1 MSTIRYRAYLK
12 DKSEI
17 GRLSGDTYSIVEN
30 EFVKLNNLYNQDIEV
45 QKIAAVDVLTN
56 GLSVHELSVNKKEIR
71 VYYNNSEFS
80 SFSDGQKE
88 KYWEIFNLND
98 YQNPTGGQGYC
109 LMSLKNYNFYKVVS
123 KYRDIKTYVKEPY
136 SLVFGLET
144 PISDGDDGDKYIIVR
159 IAGIDSFTHNFYK
172 NFEEEEYNNNINY
185 QSLIPNFN
193 IIINDDDFDQVEY
206 SYNNIIDAETSSGE
220 QQTIISLLNN
230 EEIEVDYTDK
240 SNFVHFGLAESLL
253 NNFVTKIFSGDKYS
267 YLTGYEKYLF
277 NNWKKDGSDNFKLIP
292 IADLGNNSFYY
303 QELERCK
310 DFDNN
315 NINKLINTFIPEYLL
330 TYDNSDFIYFVNFIG
345 NIYDVFRLKSKA
357 LREKY
362 KVFDF
367 KKDIRMIK
375 MLLTESDMFL
385 DTNFDKVSVKDYK
398 MLENK
403 ERLDYNILLR
413 LLESLPFIRKTKG
426 TTNSI
431 KSINNIYGSYFVV
444 SESGGSFVVNR
455 FDDGQNGGNYD
466 NPEID
471 GGEVVNGE
479 VDIRGNS
486 KYGYL
491 YEDAESQENNGDEF
505 SNNENYI
512 NINIVINPAGST
524 INTYIDSIDSKSE
537 GGGINFIQP
546 IISEQVK
553 NIVPFKANLHYS
565 KVLNQE
571 GVSSSFKPGS
581 FKSSNNTRVGSKR
594 IDLIKS
600 KKDILS
606 IGNNFAG
613 NVITGRT
620 VNNNIVNL
628 NNEITKQSTKSFIT
642 KTTTVVNIEQNV
654 IEKFGK
660 EDVKIDVIKATNTRI
675 TSSEE

>member
-98 YQNPTGGQGYC
+98 YQNPTGGQGYY

-159 IAGIDSFTHNFYK
+159 VIGFDSYVHNFYK
-172 NFEEEEYNNNINY
+172 NFEEEEYNNNISY
-185 QSLIPNFN
+185 QTLLPNFN
-193 IIINDDDFDQVEY
+193 IIINDDNFDQTEY
-206 SYNNIIDAETSSGE
+206 SYSDIIEGDDTPLNE
-220 QQTIISLLNN
+220 QQTIISSLNN

-240 SNFVHFGLAESLL
+240 SNFVHFGSAESLL
-253 NNFVTKIFSGDKYS
+253 NNFVTKILSGDKYS

-277 NNWKKDGSDNFKLIP
+277 NNWEKDGSDNFKLTP
-292 IADLGNNSFYY
+292 IANLGNNSFYY

-426 TTNSI
+426 TINSI
-431 KSINNIYGSYFVV
+431 RAINNIYGSYFVV
-444 SESGGSFVVNR
+444 NESGESIVVNR
-455 FDDGQNGGNYD
+455 FDDGENG
-466 NPEID
+466 EID
-471 GGEVVNGE
+471 
-479 VDIRGNS
+479 IKGNS
-486 KYGYL
+486 KYEYL
-491 YEDAESQENNGDEF
+491 YKDAKEDEVNGDEY
-505 SNNENYI
+505 SNNNNYV
-512 NINIVINPAGST
+512 NINIVINDYIDTPT
-524 INTYIDSIDSKSE
+524 INDVIDSIDSKSD
-537 GGGINFIQP
+537 GNDINNINFIQP
-546 IISEQVK
+546 IISEQTK
-553 NIVPFKANLHYS
+553 NVVPFKANLHYS
-565 KVLNQE
+565 KVLNPE
-571 GVSSSFKPGS
+571 EISTSFRSGS
-581 FKSSNNTRVGSKR
+581 LKLSNNTMAGLMMV
-594 IDLIKS
+594 DLTKS

-654 IEKFGK
+654 VEKFGK